1 MFKAIPTLTDHI
13 LEDQQKHKHVTT
25 GLHIVLLQIQNTA
38 KIIAS
43 HVKASGLVD
52 IVGKTGNINT
62 FGDEVQKLD
71 EFANRLL
78 IDRLLGSGYVHA
90 IVSEEED
97 KPRYAPKHLT
107 GNYIVYF
114 DPLDGSQNIDV
125 DMPIGTIFS
134 IYHKKDG
141 LLQKGTKQVAAG
153 YILYSTS
160 VIFVYT
166 TGHGVNGFTLDPAV
180 GSFLLSHSDI
190 QIPNTSFIFSINEG
204 YAEMY
209 DPKIKRYLQTLKDEK
224 KFKGRFAGALVA
236 DAHRILIKGGI
247 FLYPV
252 NTNNPKG
259 KLRLT
264 IEVNP
269 FAMLTE
275 QAGGIAVD
283 EAGKR
288 SLLAEPKTIHETAS
302 FIMGSK
308 KNVEQFL
315 KSIKK

>member
-13 LEDQQKHKHVTT
+13 LHDQQKYKHVTT
-25 GLHIVLLQIQNTA
+25 GLHIVLLQIQNSS

-52 IVGKTGNINT
+52 IIGKTGNINT
-62 FGDEVQKLD
+62 FGEEVQKLD
-71 EFANRLL
+71 EFANNLL
-78 IDRLLGSGYVHA
+78 ADRLLGSGYVHA
-90 IVSEEED
+90 IISEEEA
-97 KPRYAPKHLT
+97 KPRYASKQLN
-107 GNYIVYF
+107 GEYVVCF

-125 DMPIGTIFS
+125 NMPIGTIFS
-134 IYHKKDG
+134 IYHKAGG
-141 LLQKGTKQVAAG
+141 LLQKGEKQIAAG
-153 YILYSTS
+153 YILYGTS
-160 VIFVYT
+160 VMFVYT
-166 TGHGVNGFTLDPAV
+166 TGHGVNGFTLDPAI
-180 GSFLLSHSDI
+180 GSFLLSHPDI
-190 QIPNTSFIFSINEG
+190 TIPDSARIFSINEG

-209 DPKIKRYLQTLKDEK
+209 DPKIKRFVQELKDEK

-236 DAHRILIKGGI
+236 DAHRVLINGGI

-269 FAMLTE
+269 FSMLTE
-275 QAGGIAVD
+275 QAGGIAIGED
-283 EAGKR
+283 GKR
-288 SLLAEPKTIHETAS
+288 TLLIEPKTIHDTAS

-308 KNVEQFL
+308 QNVGQFL
-315 KSIKK
+315 KSLKK